1 MPKLIF
7 RAAYIRFMD
16 LRYDDKSKQKYVKLN
31 FTAAFS
37 EPVREALG
45 WGEPPAGFASAKLDG
60 DLTASHFIL
69 TPDGKELR
77 QHELQMDSSGIS
89 NFEVARVK
97 TGEDS
102 HENELRFQI
111 VTSAGG
117 AAGLVES
124 YLEAIGKS
132 TAQLR
137 VNYEQQAE
145 MPLEDKQEPLISR
158 EQARDTSEETD
169 RSATNATSMSEEG
182 ADDHDVFVACTEEN
196 ALPLAPAATMGGTHQ
211 KRKPRE
217 DKGTVN

>member
-7 RAAYIRFMD
+7 RGAYIRFVD
-16 LRYDDKSKQKYVKLN
+16 LRFDDRSKQKYVKLN

-37 EPVREALG
+37 DPVREALE
-45 WGEPPAGFASAKLDG
+45 WGEPPAGFDSAKLDG

-77 QHELQMDSSGIS
+77 QHELQLDSTGIS
-89 NFEVARVK
+89 NFEFARVK
-97 TGEDS
+97 VDEDS
-102 HENELRFQI
+102 FENQLRFQI
-111 VTSAGG
+111 VTSAVG
-117 AAGLVES
+117 ATGQVEA
-124 YLEAIGKS
+124 YIEAIGKS

-169 RSATNATSMSEEG
+169 EPTDAA
-182 ADDHDVFVACTEEN
+182 A
-196 ALPLAPAATMGGTHQ
+196 PLAPAATMGGTHQ
-211 KRKPRE
+211 RKRVAK
-217 DKGTVN
+217 DVQ

>member
-7 RAAYIRFMD
+7 RGAFIRFVD

-37 EPVREALG
+37 DPVREALE
-45 WGEPPAGFASAKLDG
+45 WGEPPVGFDSAKLDG

-77 QHELQMDSSGIS
+77 QHELQLDSTAIS
-89 NFEVARVK
+89 NFEFARVK
-97 TGEDS
+97 VGEDS
-102 HENELRFQI
+102 FENQLRFQI
-111 VTSAGG
+111 VTSAVG
-117 AAGLVES
+117 ATGQVEA
-124 YLEAIGKS
+124 YIEAIGKS

-169 RSATNATSMSEEG
+169 EPTDAA
-182 ADDHDVFVACTEEN
+182 A
-196 ALPLAPAATMGGTHQ
+196 PLAPAATMGGTHQ
-211 KRKPRE
+211 RKRVAK
-217 DKGTVN
+217 DVQ

>member
-7 RAAYIRFMD
+7 RAALIRFVD
-16 LRYDDKSKQKYVKLN
+16 LRYDDKSKVKYVKIN

-37 EPVREALG
+37 EPVREAME

-89 NFEVARVK
+89 GFEVHRVK
-97 TGEDS
+97 VSEDS

-111 VTSAGG
+111 VTSAAGG
-117 AAGLVES
+117 AAQVEA
-124 YLEAIGKS
+124 YLEAIGKG

-137 VNYEQQAE
+137 VNYEKQE
-145 MPLEDKQEPLISR
+145 GLDLEDDKQESFESVNP
-158 EQARDTSEETD
+158 QPT
-169 RSATNATSMSEEG
+169 G
-182 ADDHDVFVACTEEN
+182 APADEA
-196 ALPLAPAATMGGTHQ
+196 APLAPAAVMGGTHQ
-211 KRKPRE
+211 RRAPRG

>member
-1 MPKLIF
+1 VPKLIF
-7 RAAYIRFMD
+7 RAAYIRFVD
-16 LRYDDKSKQKYVKLN
+16 LRYNDKSKQKYVKLN

-37 EPVREALG
+37 EPVREALE

-69 TPDGKELR
+69 TPDGKELQ

-111 VTSAGG
+111 VTSTGG

-124 YLEAIGKS
+124 YLEAIGKG

-137 VNYEQQAE
+137 VNYEQQTE
-145 MPLEDKQEPLISR
+145 MPLEDKQDRLISE
-158 EQARDTSEETD
+158 EQAADTSEAADLED
-169 RSATNATSMSEEG
+169 IADPHRATGPSM
-182 ADDHDVFVACTEEN
+182 
-196 ALPLAPAATMGGTHQ
+196 APAALVGGTHQ

>member
-7 RAAYIRFMD
+7 RGAFIRFVD

-37 EPVREALG
+37 DPVREALE
-45 WGEPPAGFASAKLDG
+45 WGEPPVGFDSAKLDG

-77 QHELQMDSSGIS
+77 QHELQLDSTGIS
-89 NFEVARVK
+89 NFEFARVK
-97 TGEDS
+97 VDEDS
-102 HENELRFQI
+102 FENQLRFQI
-111 VTSAGG
+111 VTSAVG
-117 AAGLVES
+117 ATGQVEA
-124 YLEAIGKS
+124 YIEAIGKS

-169 RSATNATSMSEEG
+169 EPTDAA
-182 ADDHDVFVACTEEN
+182 A
-196 ALPLAPAATMGGTHQ
+196 PLAPAATMGGTHQ
-211 KRKPRE
+211 RKRVAK
-217 DKGTVN
+217 DVQ

>member
-7 RAAYIRFMD
+7 RGAYIRFVD
-16 LRYDDKSKQKYVKLN
+16 LRYDDKSKRKYVKLN

-37 EPVREALG
+37 EPVREALE

-60 DLTASHFIL
+60 DLAALDFIL

-77 QHELQMDSSGIS
+77 QHELVMDSSGIS
-89 NFEVARVK
+89 NFEVTRVK

-124 YLEAIGKS
+124 YLEAIGKG

-137 VNYEQQAE
+137 VDYEQQAE
-145 MPLEDKQEPLISR
+145 MPLDDKQERLISK
-158 EQARDTSEETD
+158 EQAADTSEKTD
-169 RSATNATSMSEEG
+169 EPTDAA
-182 ADDHDVFVACTEEN
+182 A
-196 ALPLAPAATMGGTHQ
+196 PLAPLASAVAMGEGTHQ
-211 KRKPRE
+211 RKRVAK
-217 DKGTVN
+217 DMQ